1 MPEEEVTAGAEAQDH
16 DMYEKVLQIKKVVG
30 GYGKN
35 LGLIKGDVIIG
46 FNGET
51 FFGTKDDF
59 GEYFDIDDEDGPSE
73 YSTPVITI
81 KRDNSL
87 FNVICNQRIVCK
99 FEPIENPYPQPSEQV
114 QQTLAM
120 AKHDQLAEYLIYY
133 DNKKNAEL
141 LLRSKSLLAMVIPPF
156 WFLNQKM
163 PEAMLASV
171 LGGLATLTVHWI
183 LGAVYYI
190 ILCLYVGREQL
201 NMAMGFM
208 SYKRMIYMQ
217 SIAAINELQAQ
228 RAALAIDGDLYFKRP
243 VEGLVQEKKRQK
255 KKSKTNKSNM
265 ALEQ

>member
-1 MPEEEVTAGAEAQDH
+1 MSEEEILAGAESQD
-16 DMYEKVLQIKKVVG
+16 DGMSDKVLKIQKVVG

-35 LGLIKGDVIIG
+35 LGLTKGDIIIG
-46 FNGET
+46 VDGEI

-59 GEYFDIDDEDGPSE
+59 RDQFDIDDEDGDSE
-73 YSTPVITI
+73 DTSRVLTLQ
-81 KRDNSL
+81 RDGAL
-87 FNVICNQRIVCK
+87 FNLICKQMVKCK
-99 FEPIENPYPQPSEQV
+99 LEPIDNPYPQPSEHL

-120 AKHDQLAEYLIYY
+120 AKDQELSEYLIYY
-133 DNKKNAEL
+133 DNKKNAEI
-141 LLRSKSLLAMVIPPF
+141 LLRSKSLLAMVFPPF
-156 WFLNQKM
+156 WFLNQRM

-208 SYKRMIYMQ
+208 SYRRMIYMQ

-228 RAALAIDGDLYFKRP
+228 VAALAIDKDLHFERP
-243 VEGLVQEKKRQK
+243 VEGLIQQKRRRK
-255 KKSKTNKSNM
+255 KKPKARNSNL
-265 ALEQ
+265 AIEQ